1 MYIVN
6 KTSHSIVLA
15 GVLAGQDL
23 KIDPNSRSQEFVPN
37 KRLLEKFLLN
47 QNELELH
54 VTRGSEINAATEL
67 DSRVETLL
75 ILD

>member
-6 KTSHSIVLA
+6 KTSHSIVLT

-23 KIDPNSRSQEFVPN
+23 KIEPNSRSQEFVPN

-47 QNELELH
+47 QGDLELH